1 MSFSLIHKVTVRQPW
16 FRSNYLL
23 SIVNPFLPK
32 IRNSSCNISSFA
44 GYNNNSYIQPTN
56 FYNHVVV
63 KSHMSTITTPR
74 FHNNDMSLYY
84 FTAAISAFITKITA
98 KTSYGVAL
106 KCNKTTMAT
115 INASLTR
122 TSTTGTT
129 TMTQVLNDLLNSFIL
144 YNKRTFQ
151 PSIIRKKRK
160 TGFLVR
166 QRTVGGRKMLAR
178 RRAKGRARLGG
189 GIWI

>member
-1 MSFSLIHKVTVRQPW
+1 MSFSLIQKVTVRQPW

-74 FHNNDMSLYY
+74 FHDNTCLYY
-84 FTAAISAFITKITA
+84 VTAVINAFFTRIAT

-106 KCNKTTMAT
+106 KCNKTTITAM
-115 INASLTR
+115 NPSLT
-122 TSTTGTT
+122 TTLTTGTT
-129 TMTQVLNDLLNSFIL
+129 TITQVLNDLLNSFIL

-189 GIWI
+189 GI